1 MKKVISCLL
10 CFSLIFSA
18 VIPPT
23 ANATTLATVDTVE
36 ETNFIQQM
44 LDKLEQIIGLM
55 AKTGSIT
62 VKCTDENDNVIYQKT
77 DADLKFGS
85 YCDKINENKI
95 FFKTN
100 LVQLKRCTSK
110 GDYKRQEFR
119 CGKMLNLPKA
129 KIQGFKKYDTVKYFG
144 KRYFI
149 KGGMSNRFVMLADID
164 LNKIDFSFLGRGRKT
179 PKLQNL
185 KRISSR
191 KSWIV
196 DQKAIQN
203 I

>member
-1 MKKVISCLL
+1 
-10 CFSLIFSA
+10 
-18 VIPPT
+18 
-23 ANATTLATVDTVE
+23 
-36 ETNFIQQM
+36 M

-62 VKCTDENDNVIYQKT
+62 VKRIDENDNVIYQKT
-77 DADLKFGS
+77 DTDLKFGS
-85 YCDKINENKI
+85 Y
-95 FFKTN
+95 
-100 LVQLKRCTSK
+100 
-110 GDYKRQEFR
+110 
-119 CGKMLNLPKA
+119 
-129 KIQGFKKYDTVKYFG
+129 
-144 KRYFI
+144 
-149 KGGMSNRFVMLADID
+149 LADID
-164 LNKIDFSFLGRGRKT
+164 LNKIDFSFLGRGGRKT

>member
-1 MKKVISCLL
+1 MKKVISYLL

-18 VIPPT
+18 VIPLT

-85 YCDKINENKI
+85 Y
-95 FFKTN
+95 
-100 LVQLKRCTSK
+100 
-110 GDYKRQEFR
+110 
-119 CGKMLNLPKA
+119 
-129 KIQGFKKYDTVKYFG
+129 
-144 KRYFI
+144 
-149 KGGMSNRFVMLADID
+149 LADID

>member
-1 MKKVISCLL
+1 
-10 CFSLIFSA
+10 
-18 VIPPT
+18 
-23 ANATTLATVDTVE
+23 
-36 ETNFIQQM
+36 M

-62 VKCTDENDNVIYQKT
+62 VKRIDENDNVIYQKT

-85 YCDKINENKI
+85 Y
-95 FFKTN
+95 
-100 LVQLKRCTSK
+100 
-110 GDYKRQEFR
+110 
-119 CGKMLNLPKA
+119 
-129 KIQGFKKYDTVKYFG
+129 
-144 KRYFI
+144 
-149 KGGMSNRFVMLADID
+149 LADID
-164 LNKIDFSFLGRGRKT
+164 LNKIDFSFLGRSRKT

>member
-1 MKKVISCLL
+1 
-10 CFSLIFSA
+10 
-18 VIPPT
+18 
-23 ANATTLATVDTVE
+23 
-36 ETNFIQQM
+36 M

-62 VKCTDENDNVIYQKT
+62 VKRIDENDNDNVIYQKT

-85 YCDKINENKI
+85 Y
-95 FFKTN
+95 
-100 LVQLKRCTSK
+100 
-110 GDYKRQEFR
+110 
-119 CGKMLNLPKA
+119 
-129 KIQGFKKYDTVKYFG
+129 
-144 KRYFI
+144 
-149 KGGMSNRFVMLADID
+149 LADID

>member
-18 VIPPT
+18 AISTT

-44 LDKLEQIIGLM
+44 LDKLEQIIDLM

-85 YCDKINENKI
+85 YKYTYPEISGYDLISEPQKQVTISKTKRNAIVEFKYETIKSEENVDFNL
-95 FFKTN
+95 FFKEDISK
-100 LVQLKRCTSK
+100 VQYIPKI
-110 GDYKRQEFR
+110 
-119 CGKMLNLPKA
+119 LN
-129 KIQGFKKYDTVKYFG
+129 
-144 KRYFI
+144 
-149 KGGMSNRFVMLADID
+149 
-164 LNKIDFSFLGRGRKT
+164 
-179 PKLQNL
+179 
-185 KRISSR
+185 IS
-191 KSWIV
+191 
-196 DQKAIQN
+196 
-203 I
+203 

>member
-1 MKKVISCLL
+1 
-10 CFSLIFSA
+10 
-18 VIPPT
+18 
-23 ANATTLATVDTVE
+23 
-36 ETNFIQQM
+36 M

-62 VKCTDENDNVIYQKT
+62 VKRIDENDNVIYQKT

-85 YCDKINENKI
+85 Y
-95 FFKTN
+95 
-100 LVQLKRCTSK
+100 
-110 GDYKRQEFR
+110 
-119 CGKMLNLPKA
+119 
-129 KIQGFKKYDTVKYFG
+129 
-144 KRYFI
+144 
-149 KGGMSNRFVMLADID
+149 LADID

-185 KRISSR
+185 NRISSR

>member
-18 VIPPT
+18 VIPLI
-23 ANATTLATVDTVE
+23 ANATTLAEVTTVE

-85 YCDKINENKI
+85 YCDKINEKFGLNI
-95 FFKTN
+95 N
-100 LVQLKRCTSK
+100 VKRVNNI
-110 GDYKRQEFR
+110 EE
-119 CGKMLNLPKA
+119 NH
-129 KIQGFKKYDTVKYFG
+129 
-144 KRYFI
+144 FI
-149 KGGMSNRFVMLADID
+149 EEV
-164 LNKIDFSFLGRGRKT
+164 
-179 PKLQNL
+179 
-185 KRISSR
+185 
-191 KSWIV
+191 
-196 DQKAIQN
+196 
-203 I
+203 